1 MKKFLSILLIA
12 TLLICGCITSY
23 ADEATPTIYS
33 INNKT
38 IIFDSSSAFSP
49 EEQQRIAELIANPEY
64 GVTQAGLMCT
74 LFGHKNTSETV
85 IAITHCAK
93 ANSPRCLQ
101 ENFIVTTCSRCGETT
116 TERASYSYIT
126 CCPED

>member
-1 MKKFLSILLIA
+1 MKK
-12 TLLICGCITSY
+12 LICALLATILFTVFCVTSV
-23 ADEATPTIYS
+23 AGESANNIYT

-38 IIFDSSSAFSP
+38 IIFDENSVFTI
-49 EEQQRIAELIANPEY
+49 EEQEIIAEMLANPEY
-64 GVTQAGLMCT
+64 EHSTYGLMCN

-85 IAITHCAK
+85 IAITHCVDTK
-93 ANSPRCLQ
+93 SPRCLQ